1 MDVIPSTS
9 KGWLFLV
16 GAVVVGAIID
26 VVDCNCRLDSA
37 GRFGRLAAGWGTH
50 LA

>member
-16 GAVVVGAIID
+16 GAVVVGAIIG
-26 VVDCNCRLDSA
+26 VVIKAKTAAPSA
-37 GRFGRLAAGWGTH
+37 
-50 LA
+50 